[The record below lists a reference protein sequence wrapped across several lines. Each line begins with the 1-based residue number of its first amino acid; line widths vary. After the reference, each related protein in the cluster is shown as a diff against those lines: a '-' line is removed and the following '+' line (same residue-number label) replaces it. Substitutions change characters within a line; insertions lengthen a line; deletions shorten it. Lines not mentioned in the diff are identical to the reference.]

1 MNEPRVNT
9 AATGA
14 SSRTEHAAAMAGYI
28 AQGEIRGAATG
39 NRGPVRL
46 DEHGKLHADI
56 RNAYREKGFYIF
68 EGLIEAEELD
78 ILRAEA
84 NNMIDR
90 APVWQGANVDAQ
102 GRRGSLAPGRRDL
115 LGVA

>member
-1 MNEPRVNT
+1 
-9 AATGA
+9 
-14 SSRTEHAAAMAGYI
+14 MAGYI

-90 APVWQGANVDAQ
+90 ARCGRVRMWMPRGGAVAWHQD
-102 GRRGSLAPGRRDL
+102 GVTYWESPDWDPGIH
-115 LGVA
+115 GFNFGNYI